1 MYSLVVRNLKSIIA
15 AGGLGTRLQNFRGN
29 QSTKILLDV
38 NGIPMINRQIIQLLD
53 WGCEEFVIITN
64 PEFEDLIKKVTTE
77 AFPSLNLKFATQ
89 DEPKGISHALKQAE
103 VHVDRDEKILFILGD
118 NFFEKNPIIDF
129 DLSQYKK
136 GSFIFTKSVN
146 NPQEFG
152 VAQMDSNGNVISIDE
167 KPIAPKSDLA
177 VVGIYIFDETVFKK
191 ISILTPSSRGEYEIT
206 DLCNVYVQENTCK
219 NFVIDGWWIDA
230 GTPDRI
236 IELEEKLR

>member
-1 MYSLVVRNLKSIIA
+1 MYSLVVRNLKSVIA

-129 DLSQYKK
+129 DFSQYKK
-136 GSFIFTKSVN
+136 GSYIFTKSVN

-152 VAQMDSNGNVISIDE
+152 VAQMNSNGNVVSIDE

-177 VVGIYIFDETVFKK
+177 VVGIYIFDETVFEK
-191 ISILTPSSRGEYEIT
+191 ISTLSPSSRGEYEIT
-206 DLCNVYVQENTCK
+206 DLCNIYVQENTCR

-236 IELEEKLR
+236 IELEEKLP